1 MTKTTEERV
10 YEFIKAAV
18 DAVTVTTPTPD
29 DPLFDLEVH
38 DHMHRKIKTDAGIR
52 VGTASGELSPFE
64 AETGWGEYNVELPL
78 VIYCRIADT
87 QKDDDNRTVAMR
99 RAGVIAKAIAALFW
113 DNASCDAA
121 FRDTRIRNFVRGFDS
136 LTKSDHFA
144 VVNLTLYVNEV
155 GGSTGR

>member
-1 MTKTTEERV
+1 MTKTPEDRV

-18 DAVTVTTPTPD
+18 DAVTLTTPTPD
-29 DPLFDLEVH
+29 SPLFNLEVH
-38 DHMHRKIKTDAGIR
+38 DHVFRKIKTEAGIR

-78 VIYCRIADT
+78 VIYCRITGT
-87 QKDDDNRTVAMR
+87 QKDDDNRTLASR
-99 RAGVIAKAIAALFW
+99 KTADIAKAIAALFW

-136 LTKSDHFA
+136 LTQSDHFA
-144 VVNLTLYVNEV
+144 VANLTLYVNEV